1 LRAARASRVESAA
14 VVVVRRGRT
23 PPLTPPPCVG
33 ARFPTLAAGFLGAAR
48 ASRVESAAVVVV
60 RRGRTPPLTPPPCV
74 GARFPTLAAGSCSRI
89 ALCLIA
95 LRSRRCSQSCRRLRR
110 ICRNVKRCSAIS
122 SCTQLAAGPG
132 ARCARAICVGRS
144 AARTSRI
151 RRYPVRR
158 ADSSAGVTNRYPTLR
173 TVPMTDSYSGPSLA
187 RSRRTCTSTVRV
199 PP

>member
-1 LRAARASRVESAA
+1 MFAGLPPSSSDLTERKS
-14 VVVVRRGRT
+14 VVPPSPPADRRREH
-23 PPLTPPPCVG
+23 
-33 ARFPTLAAGFLGAAR
+33 R
-48 ASRVESAAVVVV
+48 ESAAVVVV

>member
-1 LRAARASRVESAA
+1 MFAGLPPSSSDLTERKS
-14 VVVVRRGRT
+14 VVPPSPPADRRREH
-23 PPLTPPPCVG
+23 
-33 ARFPTLAAGFLGAAR
+33 R
-48 ASRVESAAVVVV
+48 ESAAVVVV

-122 SCTQLAAGPG
+122 SCTQLAPG
-132 ARCARAICVGRS
+132 LVLAALAQFVGRS